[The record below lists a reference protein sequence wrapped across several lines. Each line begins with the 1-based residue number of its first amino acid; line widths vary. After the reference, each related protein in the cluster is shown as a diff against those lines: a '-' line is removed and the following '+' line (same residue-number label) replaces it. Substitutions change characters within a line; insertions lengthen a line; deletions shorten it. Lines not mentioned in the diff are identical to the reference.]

1 MLKAGYYFGETTE
14 LAQNRY
20 QVSRA
25 ETAPGTYRKINGN
38 DALVYGLISASQS
51 AGKELLFSGYPITP
65 ASSIL
70 EGLAAQKHFGVKTV
84 QAEDEIAAI
93 GVALGA
99 SFAGDLAVTA
109 TSGPGMC
116 LKSEF
121 MGLTAIT
128 ELPMIICDIQRGGPS
143 TDSPQR
149 PNRVTFCK
157 ATLDV
162 MAIYLCQSSR
172 LLHHPTVFLPL
183 GKLHVLHWPTIHR

>member
-1 MLKAGYYFGETTE
+1 M
-14 LAQNRY
+14 
-20 QVSRA
+20 
-25 ETAPGTYRKINGN
+25 
-38 DALVYGLISASQS
+38 VYGLISASQS
-51 AGKELLFSGYPITP
+51 AGKELLLFSGYPITP

-99 SFAGDLAVTA
+99 SFAGDLAVIA

-143 TDSPQR
+143 TGLPTKTEQGDLLQSYFGRHGDLRLPIVASTSPSDCFFAAR
-149 PNRVTFCK
+149 
-157 ATLDV
+157 
-162 MAIYLCQSSR
+162 
-172 LLHHPTVFLPL
+172 
-183 GKLHVLHWPTIHR
+183 KLYVLHWPIIHR

>member
-1 MLKAGYYFGETTE
+1 M
-14 LAQNRY
+14 
-20 QVSRA
+20 
-25 ETAPGTYRKINGN
+25 
-38 DALVYGLISASQS
+38 VYGLISASQS

-143 TDSPQR
+143 TGLPTKTEQGD
-149 PNRVTFCK
+149 
-157 ATLDV
+157 L
-162 MAIYLCQSSR
+162 LQSYFGR
-172 LLHHPTVFLPL
+172 HGDLPL
-183 GKLHVLHWPTIHR
+183 PIVASTSPSDCFCRSGSCTYCIGL